1 MWLPGEPTERSG
13 LARQSVAERVGAD
26 PVLGDALP
34 GSTCWWDS
42 ICRASRSTSSG
53 LSLPKVARI

>member
-26 PVLGDALP
+26 PALGDALL
-34 GSTCWWDS
+34 GSTCRRES
-42 ICRASRSTSSG
+42 ICCASRSTNLG
-53 LSLPKVARI
+53 LSLPKIARI